1 MSNVNVKSKVLKI
14 RNLPTDGRKIDQI
27 NAKPYLVIAV
37 FLFIGIALL
46 FTRVYLI
53 GIVITFLFLYCL
65 LFVKDVVL
73 IEFYETYAVLYL
85 NNGKEE
91 CFLLFWQDVAKWSIT
106 SSRNDLDVLN
116 IELKNHQCISLKCVS
131 RKKVEKYF
139 LQYATP
145 IRESEITKQ
154 HAL

>member
-73 IEFYETYAVLYL
+73 IEFYETYAVFYL

-139 LQYATP
+139 LQCATP

>member
-73 IEFYETYAVLYL
+73 IEFYETYAVFYL

-106 SSRNDLDVLN
+106 QKGGKILSAVCHSHKGIR
-116 IELKNHQCISLKCVS
+116 NHQAACSLSGCFS
-131 RKKVEKYF
+131 FRF
-139 LQYATP
+139 LV
-145 IRESEITKQ
+145 
-154 HAL
+154 

>member
-53 GIVITFLFLYCL
+53 
-65 LFVKDVVL
+65 
-73 IEFYETYAVLYL
+73 
-85 NNGKEE
+85 
-91 CFLLFWQDVAKWSIT
+91 AKWSIT
-106 SSRNDLDVLN
+106 SSSNDLDVLN

>member
-1 MSNVNVKSKVLKI
+1 VNVKSKVLKI

-27 NAKPYLVIAV
+27 NAKPYLIIAV

-73 IEFYETYAVLYL
+73 IEFFENYAVFYL

-116 IELKNHQCISLKCVS
+116 IELKNQQCISLKCVS

-139 LQYATP
+139 LQFATTL
-145 IRESEITKQ
+145 RESEITKQ